1 MKYDCKNC
9 EYSQLNKDRDKNKKK
24 YCKKCTV
31 DSKDIYGK
39 PPHFKDKKIKPATA
53 GCPLNLRASHLVVGA
68 NPTNAIPYLENRIK
82 GSSRPLPP

>member
-9 EYSQLNKDRDKNKKK
+9 EYGQLNKDQDANKKK

-39 PPHFKDKKIKPATA
+39 PSHFKETEKD
-53 GCPLNLRASHLVVGA
+53 
-68 NPTNAIPYLENRIK
+68 
-82 GSSRPLPP
+82 